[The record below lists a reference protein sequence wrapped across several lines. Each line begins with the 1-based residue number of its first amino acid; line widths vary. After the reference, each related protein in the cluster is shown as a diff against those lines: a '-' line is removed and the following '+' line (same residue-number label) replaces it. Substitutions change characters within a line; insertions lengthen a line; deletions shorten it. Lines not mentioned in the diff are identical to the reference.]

1 MNNCYESK
9 LNNFRMILVLETI
22 LMGLLDLVKFQG
34 LIQTD
39 GLGVYIFYKENI
51 INFLAISARYIVGN

>member
-1 MNNCYESK
+1 
-9 LNNFRMILVLETI
+9 MILVLETI

-51 INFLAISARYIVGN
+51 VNFLAVSARYIVGN

>member
-34 LIQTD
+34 LIHTD

-51 INFLAISARYIVGN
+51 VNFLAISARYIVGN

>member
-1 MNNCYESK
+1 
-9 LNNFRMILVLETI
+9 MILVLETI

-34 LIQTD
+34 LIHTD

-51 INFLAISARYIVGN
+51 VNFLAISARYIVGN